1 MDKNDKLLS
10 LKLPGKLL
18 PIWQQYEVD
27 KVNDTDFI
35 FPEMKKADMESMPD
49 INTTTKTATKR
60 FNKYLKS
67 IVQKVKMYKRL
78 TMHIARHS
86 FGDIVGDKIPIQ
98 ML

>member
-49 INTTTKTATKR
+49 INTTTKTAIKK

-67 IVQKVKMYKRL
+67 IVQ
-78 TMHIARHS
+78 
-86 FGDIVGDKIPIQ
+86 
-98 ML
+98 